1 MGHEGTPVPRTC
13 LKSADIIMSYSI
25 TPGPQGFPTHY
36 MVRDVRIEPNV
47 VLAPME
53 GVTDVIFRRVIR
65 ELGGAGL
72 TYTEFIASR
81 GIVHNE
87 KRSWNMASFDPDER
101 PVALQIFGRNPQW
114 MAEAAKQLEDAGAT
128 IIDINMGCPAKKV
141 CQKSGGS
148 ALMKDPELAAEIV
161 RAVRSAIK
169 IPLTVKMRSGFDAT
183 QRNAPELCK
192 IFESEGA
199 EGLTIHWRTRA
210 DLYGGER
217 AVDKIAEAVQTVN
230 IPVIAN
236 GDVIDVASARKMF
249 EDTGCA
255 GVMLGRGAIRDPWS
269 LLHISQW
276 LRGDALTPITSDE
289 RERVLMLYYD
299 RIQEHFEAADQG
311 RRTLGRVKM
320 MIRHFAEPLPHGK
333 ELRHRVCRAATLPMA
348 REITQHYFEVLRTF
362 ERGDLNAFVQQGW
375 DVRKT
380 A

>member
-1 MGHEGTPVPRTC
+1 
-13 LKSADIIMSYSI
+13 MSYS
-25 TPGPQGFPTHY
+25 TPAGPQGFPTY
-36 MVRDVRIEPNV
+36 YDVRDVRIEPNV

-65 ELGGAGL
+65 ELGGPGL

-87 KRSWNMASFDPDER
+87 KRSWDMASFDPDER
-101 PVALQIFGRNPQW
+101 PVALQIFGRNPAW
-114 MAEAAKQLEDAGAT
+114 MAEAAKQLQDAGAT
-128 IIDINMGCPAKKV
+128 ILDINMGCPAKKV

-148 ALMKDPELAAEIV
+148 ALMKDPELATEIV
-161 RAVRSAIK
+161 RAVRKAVD

-192 IFESEGA
+192 IFESEGV

-217 AVDKIAEAVQTVN
+217 AVDKIAEAVDAVN

-236 GDVIDVASARKMF
+236 GDIIDVDSAKAMF

-276 LRGDALTPITSDE
+276 LRGEPIAQITSDE
-289 RERVLMLYYD
+289 RERVLMMYYD
-299 RIQEHFEAADQG
+299 RIEEHFTTLGQE

-320 MIRHFAEPLPHGK
+320 MIRNFADPLPHGT
-333 ELRHRVCRAATLPMA
+333 ELKRRVCRSATLPLA
-348 REITQHYFEVLRTF
+348 RELTQAYFEALREF
-362 ERGDLNAFVQQGW
+362 EQGHLDAFSAHGW
-375 DVRKT
+375 DVQ
-380 A
+380 AAS